1 MEELGKI
8 DRELFLYLNNLGAE
22 NWDWLWIA
30 ISDKWMAIPLYAVLL
45 YLIFRKFGWKS
56 TLLTMIV
63 VALLITATD
72 QLANLFKHG
81 FERPR
86 PCRQPGVMEYARI
99 VAERC
104 GRFGYFSAHA
114 ANSTGVAIFLG
125 LLFKKHYPKLFP
137 FLLLWAIVVS
147 YSRIYL
153 GVHYPGDVLT
163 GMVIGIIFGYL
174 FFKLRNYLVTRFLNN
189 ERSGQAE

>member
-1 MEELGKI
+1 MEKLAKL
-8 DRELFLYLNNLGAE
+8 DRELFLYLNNLGSE
-22 NWDWLWIA
+22 NWDWMWIA
-30 ISDKWMAIPLYAVLL
+30 ISDKWMAIPLYAILL
-45 YLIFRKFGWKS
+45 YLIFRKFGWKP
-56 TLLTMIV
+56 TIITMVV

-86 PCRQPGVMEYARI
+86 PCRQDDVMEYARF

-114 ANSTGVAIFLG
+114 ANSTGVAVFLS
-125 LLFKKHYPKLFP
+125 LLFKKHYPKLFV
-137 FLLLWAIVVS
+137 FLLIWALVVS

-153 GVHYPGDVLT
+153 GVHYPGDVIT
-163 GMVIGIIFGYL
+163 GMLIGAIFGYL
-174 FFKLRNYLVTRFLNN
+174 FHHLRKLLTFKILKKDL
-189 ERSGQAE
+189 SQA

>member
-1 MEELGKI
+1 
-8 DRELFLYLNNLGAE
+8 
-22 NWDWLWIA
+22 LWIA
-30 ISDKWMAIPLYAVLL
+30 ISDKWMAIPLYAILL
-45 YLIFRKFGWKS
+45 YLIFRKFGFKP
-56 TLLTMIV
+56 TLITLVV

-86 PCRQPGVMEYARI
+86 PCRQEGVMEYARY

-114 ANSTGVAIFLG
+114 ANSTGVAVFLSM
-125 LLFKKHYPKLFP
+125 LFKKHYPKLFV
-137 FLLLWAIVVS
+137 FLLIWAVVVS

-163 GMVIGIIFGYL
+163 GMFIGAIFGYVFYRL
-174 FFKLRNYLVTRFLNN
+174 QKLLVAKILKKDLR
-189 ERSGQAE
+189 EAK

>member
-1 MEELGKI
+1 MERLAEL
-8 DRELFLYLNNLGAE
+8 DRELFLFLNNLGAE
-22 NWDWLWIA
+22 QWDWLWIA
-30 ISDKWMAIPLYAVLL
+30 ISDKWMAIPLYALLL
-45 YLIFRKFGWKS
+45 YLIFRKFGWKP
-56 TLLTMIV
+56 TLITMVV

-86 PCRQPGVMEYARI
+86 PCRQEGVMEYARF

-114 ANSTGVAIFLG
+114 ANSTGVAVFLS
-125 LLFKKHYPKLFP
+125 LLFKKHYPKLFV
-137 FLLLWAIVVS
+137 FLLIWAVVVS

-153 GVHYPGDVLT
+153 GVHYPGDVIT
-163 GMVIGIIFGYL
+163 GMFIGAVFGYL
-174 FFKLRNYLVTRFLNN
+174 FHHLRKYLTSKILGKDL
-189 ERSGQAE
+189 SQA

>member
-1 MEELGKI
+1 MEKLAEL
-8 DRELFLYLNNLGAE
+8 DRKLFLFLNNLGSE

-45 YLIFRKFGWKS
+45 YFVFKKFGLKPTIL
-56 TLLTMIV
+56 TLAVI
-63 VALLITATD
+63 ALLITATD

-86 PCRQPGVMEYARI
+86 PCRQEGVMEYARF

-114 ANSTGVAIFLG
+114 ANSMGVAVFLS
-125 LLFKKHYPKLFP
+125 LLFQKYYPKLFV
-137 FLLLWAIVVS
+137 FLLLWAVVVA

-153 GVHYPGDVLT
+153 GVHYPGDIIT
-163 GMVIGIIFGYL
+163 GMFIGGIFGFL
-174 FFKLRNYLVTRFLNN
+174 FFWLRQFLVKRFLKTN
-189 ERSGQAE
+189 SGEAQ

>member
-1 MEELGKI
+1 MEKLAEL
-8 DRELFLYLNNLGAE
+8 DRELFLFLNNLGTE

-30 ISDKWMAIPLYAVLL
+30 ISDKWMAIPLYALLL
-45 YLIFRKFGWKS
+45 YLIFRKFGWKP
-56 TLLTMIV
+56 TLITMLV

-81 FERPR
+81 YERPR
-86 PCRQPGVMEYARI
+86 PCRQEGVMEYARY

-114 ANSTGVAIFLG
+114 ANSTGVAVFLS
-125 LLFKKHYPKLFP
+125 LLFRKHYPKLLV
-137 FLLLWAIVVS
+137 FLLFWAVVVS

-163 GMVIGIIFGYL
+163 GMAIGAVFGYL
-174 FFKLRNYLVTRFLNN
+174 FHLLRKYLSKRLLPKDLS
-189 ERSGQAE
+189 EA

>member
-1 MEELGKI
+1 MEKLAEL
-8 DRELFLYLNNLGAE
+8 DRELFLFLNNLGSE
-22 NWDWLWIA
+22 NWDWMWIA
-30 ISDKWMAIPLYAVLL
+30 ISDKWMAIPLYALLL
-45 YLIFRKFGWKS
+45 YLIFRKFGWKP
-56 TLLTMIV
+56 TLITMV
-63 VALLITATD
+63 VITLLITATD

-86 PCRQPGVMEYARI
+86 PCRQEGVMEYARY

-114 ANSTGVAIFLG
+114 ANSTGVAVFLS
-125 LLFKKHYPKLFP
+125 LLFKKHYPKLFV
-137 FLLLWAIVVS
+137 FLLIWAVVVS

-163 GMVIGIIFGYL
+163 GMLIGAIFGVL
-174 FFKLRNYLVTRFLNN
+174 FHLLRKFLTAKILK
-189 ERSGQAE
+189 RDLSQA

>member
-1 MEELGKI
+1 MDRIAEL
-8 DRELFLYLNNLGAE
+8 DRELFLFLNNLGSE
-22 NWDWLWIA
+22 RWDWLWIA
-30 ISDKWMAIPLYAVLL
+30 ISDKWMAIPLYALLL
-45 YLIFRKFGWKS
+45 YLIFRKFGWKP
-56 TLLTMIV
+56 TLITMVV

-86 PCRQPGVMEYARI
+86 PCRQEGVMEYARF

-114 ANSTGVAIFLG
+114 ANSTGVGVFLS
-125 LLFKKHYPKLFP
+125 LLFKKHYPKLFI
-137 FLLLWAIVVS
+137 FLLIWAVVVS

-163 GMVIGIIFGYL
+163 GIIIGAIFGYL
-174 FFKLRNYLVTRFLNN
+174 FHLLRKYLTFKILKKDLSQV
-189 ERSGQAE
+189 

>member
-1 MEELGKI
+1 MERLAEL
-8 DRELFLYLNNLGAE
+8 DRELFLFLNNLGSE

-45 YLIFRKFGWKS
+45 YFVFKKFGLKPTIL
-56 TLLTMIV
+56 TLV
-63 VALLITATD
+63 VIALLITATD

-86 PCRQPGVMEYARI
+86 PCRQEGVMEYARF

-114 ANSTGVAIFLG
+114 ANSMGVAVFLS
-125 LLFKKHYPKLFP
+125 LLFQKYYPKLFV
-137 FLLLWAIVVS
+137 FLLFWAVS
-147 YSRIYL
+147 VAYSRIYL
-153 GVHYPGDVLT
+153 GVHYPGDIIT
-163 GMVIGIIFGYL
+163 GMLIGGIFGFL
-174 FFKLRNYLVTRFLNN
+174 FFWLRQFLVKRFLKTDSD
-189 ERSGQAE
+189 EAQ

>member
-1 MEELGKI
+1 MGKI
-8 DRELFLYLNNLGAE
+8 AELDKELFLYLNNLGSE
-22 NWDWLWIA
+22 YWDWIWIA
-30 ISDKWMAIPLYAVLL
+30 ISDKWMAIPLYALLL
-45 YLIFRKFGWKS
+45 YLIFRKFGWKP
-56 TLLTMIV
+56 TLITMV
-63 VALLITATD
+63 VIALLITATD

-86 PCRQPGVMEYARI
+86 PCRQEGVMEYARY

-114 ANSTGVAIFLG
+114 ANSTGVAVFLS
-125 LLFKKHYPKLFP
+125 LLFKKHYPKLVV
-137 FLLLWAIVVS
+137 FLLLWAVVVS

-163 GMVIGIIFGYL
+163 GMLIGVIFGFL
-174 FFKLRNYLVTRFLNN
+174 FHHLRKLVMQKILKTDLS
-189 ERSGQAE
+189 ER